1 MEKIHKG
8 ILEPVE
14 SDFRKQYKNYLNN
27 QDRNILISMHQ
38 SISIKSNNRIYP
50 IYQQSRKGIERA
62 DYQKYEKLTLSQMP
76 VANDEISFK

>member
-8 ILEPVE
+8 ILEPVD
-14 SDFRKQYKNYLNN
+14 SDLRKLYKNYLNN

-38 SISIKSNNRIYP
+38 SISIKSKDHIYQ

-62 DYQKYEKLTLSQMP
+62 DYQKYEKLTLSYVP